1 MCSDGFSLTS
11 AWVKK
16 KKDKKSLWGPEGFLD
31 LKTGSRVWFC
41 TGSVVRGVFTWKGIL
56 GVSG

>member
-1 MCSDGFSLTS
+1 MCSDGFSLTP

-16 KKDKKSLWGPEGFLD
+16 NRQKRPLGTGRFSGLENRLSCLGFVLA
-31 LKTGSRVWFC
+31 
-41 TGSVVRGVFTWKGIL
+41 VVRGFFTWKGIL